1 MTEFLG
7 REALNGFAIADVP
20 CQGLND
26 EGHSCESL
34 LAIDDQQGRLT
45 RNLIKAF
52 LDIDYGAYKVGEDL
66 IVGACSQNVLPKL
79 SALRLC
85 P

>member
-7 REALNGFAIADVP
+7 REALNGLAIADVP

-26 EGHSCESL
+26 EGHSRESL
-34 LAIDDQQGRLT
+34 LAIDNQQGRLT
-45 RNLIKAF
+45 GNLIEAF
-52 LDIDYGAYKVGEDL
+52 LDIDDGAYEVGEDL
-66 IVGACSQNVLPKL
+66 IVGASTQNVLSKL
-79 SALRLC
+79 SALRFC